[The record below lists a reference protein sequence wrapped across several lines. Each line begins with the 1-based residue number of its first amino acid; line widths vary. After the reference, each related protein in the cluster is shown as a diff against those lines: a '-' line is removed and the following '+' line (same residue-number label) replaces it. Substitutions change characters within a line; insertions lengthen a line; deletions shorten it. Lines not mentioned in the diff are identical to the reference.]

1 MRIALRDLSFET
13 EHLCESS
20 AQNEQSETVQAS
32 VAIISSVT
40 QRGTRHSKT
49 SVSGNRAFQRIRID
63 HQNFTRKWYVDF
75 SLRNIF
81 GLMITG

>member
-1 MRIALRDLSFET
+1 MRIVLRDPGFET

-40 QRGTRHSKT
+40 QRGTRHAKT
-49 SVSGNRAFQRIRID
+49 FVSGNRAFQTQEFESRTKI
-63 HQNFTRKWYVDF
+63 H
-75 SLRNIF
+75 S
-81 GLMITG
+81 

>member
-49 SVSGNRAFQRIRID
+49 SVSGNRAFQTQEFESRTKI
-63 HQNFTRKWYVDF
+63 H
-75 SLRNIF
+75 S
-81 GLMITG
+81 